1 MTNHDYLAK
10 SLLTTFFADFLDL
23 FLPELAARLDRDS
36 LEFLDKE
43 VFTDITAEQ
52 KHEADLIVQAR
63 WKEPLPD
70 QTSEAFFLVHVEHQS
85 SAQSDFNKRMFR
97 YFARLHEKFDL
108 PIFPIAL
115 FSFDTPRRAEPKSY
129 EVGFPMLQVLDFRY
143 HVIQLNQMN
152 WRDFVRHSNPVAS
165 ALMSQMNIE
174 PNERAHVKLQCLRLL
189 TTLKLDPARMQLI
202 SGYVDTYLKLNEAE
216 TREFETEL
224 EKEAPAQKEEVMQ
237 IVTSWMQEGIEIG
250 RQEGRQ
256 EGRRQEALHLLQ
268 RQLRRRLRTLPRA
281 AGTRIKTL
289 SLDKLEELSDA
300 LFDFKTRDDL
310 QAWLDQNI

>member
-23 FLPELAARLDRDS
+23 FLPELSARLDRDS

-52 KHEADLIVQAR
+52 KHEADLIVRAR
-63 WKEPLPD
+63 WKESLPD
-70 QTSEAFFLVHVEHQS
+70 QPREAFFLVHVEHQS
-85 SAQSDFNKRMFR
+85 SAQSGFNKRMFR

-115 FSFDTPRRAEPKSY
+115 FSFDTPRRAEPESY
-129 EVGFPMLQVLDFRY
+129 EVGFPMLRVLDFRY
-143 HVIQLNQMN
+143 HVIQLNRMN

-165 ALMSQMNIE
+165 ALMSQMQIE
-174 PNERAHVKLQCLRLL
+174 PSERAHVKLQCLRLL

-202 SGYVDTYLKLNEAE
+202 SGYVDTYLKLSEAE
-216 TREFETEL
+216 TEEFETEL

-250 RQEGRQ
+250 
-256 EGRRQEALHLLQ
+256 QEAGQ
-268 RQLRRRLRTLPRA
+268 RKEALKLAQRLLRRRLSTLPRD
-281 AGTRIKTL
+281 AGERIKTL
-289 SLDKLEELSDA
+289 PLEKLEDLSEA
-300 LFDFKTRDDL
+300 LLDFKTRDDL